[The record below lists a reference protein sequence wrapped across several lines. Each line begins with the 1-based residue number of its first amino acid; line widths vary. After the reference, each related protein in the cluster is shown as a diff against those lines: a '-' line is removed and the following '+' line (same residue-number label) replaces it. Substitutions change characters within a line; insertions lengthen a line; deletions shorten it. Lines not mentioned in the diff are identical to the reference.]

1 VQEAFLGVEPLQY
14 DTIYYHDYHGWRDV
28 DTAITEAFNTFV
40 ASHAG
45 SGTELLKSVSF
56 FTAADAVDYTV
67 KIYDRFDR
75 VDLLDELAS
84 KTGTIEFRG
93 LHTVDLDIPVPLT
106 QGDSFY
112 VYVSLSDG
120 GQPMDKTSDV
130 PVLLGA
136 KYRTIVES
144 SAHPGE
150 SYYYSGGLW
159 NDLYNAGDTTANY
172 CIKALTVEES
182 YLGILLPDGPP
193 EYIDPDTEAGFTVA
207 IEDGS
212 ESLLP
217 GSAVLFYRYDGGLW
231 LSSSLTAM
239 GGNIFEATLP
249 PASCSDVAE
258 FYVQAETDGGHVITN
273 PSGAP
278 ENHYTCRVGELTIM
292 MEDDFETDQGWTT
305 EILGASSGGWERGI
319 PVNDPS
325 WAYDP
330 ATDGDGSGRCFLT
343 QNDAGNTDIDGGA
356 VRLTSPKFVMSAS
369 DGVVSYYYYLYLT
382 DNPDGVDK
390 LLVEANNDD
399 GVGAWTE
406 VARHDTH
413 GGLNWRYVEIFADDF
428 LAAGVTPTARMRLR
442 FTANDD
448 EPQSIV
454 EAGIDG
460 FTASILLCEE
470 ITDTDVDGIVDTA
483 DNCPFVYNPD
493 QADTDDDGIGPGCPS
508 EGNVDGGGET
518 NVSDLTYLV
527 GYLFQGGAVP
537 PACL

>member
-1 VQEAFLGVEPLQY
+1 
-14 DTIYYHDYHGWRDV
+14 
-28 DTAITEAFNTFV
+28 
-40 ASHAG
+40 
-45 SGTELLKSVSF
+45 
-56 FTAADAVDYTV
+56 V

-249 PASCSDVAE
+249 PASCSDVPE

-483 DNCPFVYNPD
+483 DNCPVVYNPD
-493 QADTDDDGIGPGCPS
+493 QADTDDDGIGDACCCTVRGDVDGNGERNVSDLTYLVNYLFQGGTAPGCPS